1 MALIQCDECG
11 KEISETAS
19 SCPHCGAPRNHQAKD
34 MMNYVVNPKLALGG
48 GLLFALLLIWFY
60 LSPYIA
66 LYNLKDAVEKK
77 DYETVAS
84 YIDFGSV
91 KESIKS
97 QLNAEMSKKMGEE
110 DKDNPFTAF
119 AVAVVGT
126 MVDTVVTPENLTLML
141 SGKPPIIQ
149 KSDIKQSETSD
160 AAKNV
165 DFTYGYKSFDVF
177 VVDSK
182 SNDRTFSFTFNRIGL
197 FAWKLVAVKF
207 SDTEQSHSSSSVQTP
222 KETDNKV
229 SKKNELPFIGKKDFN
244 FTYGNGTGKSISIDS
259 NGHTEVTAYGA
270 SDAMNDFKPTIVTLY
285 SGQFSNPLTLDDGSG
300 LLFKEGMVFMLN
312 SDGEIE
318 TGCTDDGT
326 DECESSLY

>member
-34 MMNYVVNPKLALGG
+34 VMNYVVNPKLALGG

-97 QLNAEMSKKMGEE
+97 QLNVEMSKKMGEE

-126 MVDTVVTPENLTLML
+126 MVDTVVTPENLTLMM
-141 SGKPPIIQ
+141 Q
-149 KSDIKQSETSD
+149 KK
-160 AAKNV
+160 
-165 DFTYGYKSFDVF
+165 
-177 VVDSK
+177 
-182 SNDRTFSFTFNRIGL
+182 
-197 FAWKLVAVKF
+197 
-207 SDTEQSHSSSSVQTP
+207 
-222 KETDNKV
+222 
-229 SKKNELPFIGKKDFN
+229 
-244 FTYGNGTGKSISIDS
+244 
-259 NGHTEVTAYGA
+259 
-270 SDAMNDFKPTIVTLY
+270 M
-285 SGQFSNPLTLDDGSG
+285 
-300 LLFKEGMVFMLN
+300 M
-312 SDGEIE
+312 
-318 TGCTDDGT
+318 C
-326 DECESSLY
+326 